1 MAMDGDA
8 LGLAIAAAVLD
19 SGAKPE
25 GKAICEDFWK
35 KVANEIVKHIK
46 ENAEVPD
53 GIEIDTT
60 TQIPPQTP
68 TPHTHAGRTTGR
80 GRVI

>member
-1 MAMDGDA
+1 MALNGDT

-19 SGAKPE
+19 PGATAE
-25 GKAICEDFWK
+25 GKAMCEELWK
-35 KVANEIVKHIK
+35 KVANEIVNHIK
-46 ENAEVPD
+46 DNAEVPA
-53 GIEIDTT
+53 GIETNTT

-68 TPHTHAGRTTGR
+68 TPHTHTGQTTGT